1 MHVNTQNLQLTCSFW
16 HYVGFE
22 LQAKKTHETTDQNE
36 TPDQAHGRA
45 EGCSVGRSSHL
56 EGYPAERLSAR
67 GDVEVNR
74 GVLVGRSRAAAAQA
88 GSGEGQ

>member
-1 MHVNTQNLQLTCSFW
+1 MLTHKTCSLPAVF
-16 HYVGFE
+16 GTTSA
-22 LQAKKTHETTDQNE
+22 LSCRQKKTHETTDQNE